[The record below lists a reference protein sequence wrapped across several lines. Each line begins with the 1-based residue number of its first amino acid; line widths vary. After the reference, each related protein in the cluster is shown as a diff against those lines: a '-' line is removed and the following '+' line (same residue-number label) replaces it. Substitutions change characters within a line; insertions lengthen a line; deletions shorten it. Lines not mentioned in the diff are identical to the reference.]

1 MIIKFLKY
9 NWYIIMKHRRKVCE
23 YEEKAS
29 IIFVCRMRRDGMRI
43 KSLIGGRR
51 VLILLLI
58 SLLAL
63 SGCGHNADL
72 PPETDVNDLRED
84 IHTNNMETEE
94 QAETEGSEMGE
105 TAKTESSETPESSES
120 LPEPIQIPVS
130 TEMED
135 ILYHSVDGIDLGLS
149 LHRCKSDGKN
159 IYLVYGT
166 AGEPDLYVMSMGSD
180 EQGQAHIDNPDEMVV
195 CHVAVDIYGRVHL
208 IVAGNDFN
216 EWFIWQLNES
226 YQVEKVID
234 ISSYFEVKQMP
245 NWFLVDKDGTYYL
258 QWLLSRD
265 GVILDS
271 EGDLIHRIFLKSFAT
286 RWTYEAAVG
295 KNGHIYIV
303 YRDGDEG
310 IRIGEFDTESG
321 TIKKEES
328 KLCFSRDELFSEMAS
343 GTDTNLLLFSPISG
357 VWAFD
362 DEKDILENR
371 VKLSDVDLSGGKEF
385 WPLTFLPDGRLFLL
399 EKRGKD
405 KYLRYIPAGK

>member
-1 MIIKFLKY
+1 MCTKLF
-9 NWYIIMKHRRKVCE
+9 
-23 YEEKAS
+23 
-29 IIFVCRMRRDGMRI
+29 
-43 KSLIGGRR
+43 IGGGKAG
-51 VLILLLI
+51 ILLLI
-58 SLLAL
+58 GLLAL
-63 SGCGHNADL
+63 SGCEHNDNLSPDTA
-72 PPETDVNDLRED
+72 PNYVKEETNTSDTETVAQV
-84 IHTNNMETEE
+84 ETESSDTGE
-94 QAETEGSEMGE
+94 TVEAESGETEE
-105 TAKTESSETPESSES
+105 TAKTESSDVPEPSEN
-120 LPEPIQIPVS
+120 LPEPIQIPES
-130 TEMED
+130 TEMEEF
-135 ILYHSVDGIDLGLS
+135 LYPSEDALWRGQS
-149 LHRCKSDGKN
+149 LHRNKSYGEN
-159 IYLVYGT
+159 IYFAY
-166 AGEPDLYVMSMGSD
+166 GEPYLGVMSIGSD
-180 EQGQAHIDNPDEMVV
+180 KAEQADIDNPEGMVI
-195 CHVAVDIYGRVHL
+195 CHVAVDAYGRVHL
-208 IVAGNDFN
+208 IVTNNDSA

-234 ISSYFEVKQMP
+234 ISGYFEVNQVP
-245 NWFLVDKDGTYYL
+245 YWFLIDKDGTYYL

-295 KNGHIYIV
+295 KNGRIYLV

-343 GTDTNLLLFSPISG
+343 GTDTNLLLYSPTSG

-362 DEKDILENR
+362 EEKDILENR

-385 WPLTFLPDGRLFLL
+385 WPVTFLSDGRLLL
-399 EKRGKD
+399 QEKRGKD